1 MNVLCFG
8 KVHHGYR
15 DINIEDDR
23 KSGFLTPNMS
33 LRGDGVQILVDR
45 KLFLLSLLIYHI
57 LKVRQ
62 GKIIC
67 YIIFFHF
74 LIMYYQH
81 KTELCLFYR

>member
-15 DINIEDDR
+15 DIEDDR
-23 KSGFLTPNMS
+23 KSEFLTPNMS
-33 LRGDGVQILVDR
+33 LRGDGVQILVNR

-74 LIMYYQH
+74 LIMYCIVFI
-81 KTELCLFYR
+81 L